1 MHVVIN
7 LQYLQPLRRRIL
19 PARKPLDEL
28 IGEVG
33 PAELRRRTG
42 LDPRTIR
49 KVRKGETVPYRD
61 TAERMA
67 RGLGTDLE
75 GVGWPQGFLPI
86 DHPSTI
92 RGRAEANARREGCR
106 CG

>member
-1 MHVVIN
+1 M
-7 LQYLQPLRRRIL
+7 

-28 IGEVG
+28 LKEVG

-49 KVRKGETVPYRD
+49 KIRRGDTVPYRD

-67 RGLGTDLE
+67 RGLGAELDGIE
-75 GVGWPQGFLPI
+75 WPGGYLPI

-92 RGRAEANARREGCR
+92 RGREEAKA
-106 CG
+106 

>member
-1 MHVVIN
+1 M
-7 LQYLQPLRRRIL
+7 

-28 IGEVG
+28 VEEFG

-42 LDPRTIR
+42 LDLRTIR
-49 KVRKGETVPYRD
+49 KIRRGETVPYRD

-67 RGLGTDLE
+67 TGLQADLDGIEWPE
-75 GVGWPQGFLPI
+75 GYLPI

-92 RGRAEANARREGCR
+92 RGRKEAKA
-106 CG
+106 